1 MVIAP
6 WPQGLV
12 GIPAYAGILFICLV
26 AAMVANGLT
35 KDPPHYSP
43 SPPPPRF
50 FKNDLGENIKGISF
64 NSINTPIGD
73 YLMKFNKFKFH
84 ILCSIKKDNF
94 SNSQMP
100 QILIHDVKVI
110 N

>member
-12 GIPAYAGILFICLV
+12 GIPAYAGILFIYLV

-35 KDPPHYSP
+35 IDPPHYSP

-50 FKNDLGENIKGISF
+50 FENDLGVRDIASVQNEDGC
-64 NSINTPIGD
+64 TPR
-73 YLMKFNKFKFH
+73 KT
-84 ILCSIKKDNF
+84 
-94 SNSQMP
+94 Q
-100 QILIHDVKVI
+100 
-110 N
+110 

>member
-1 MVIAP
+1 MSSRK
-6 WPQGLV
+6 L
-12 GIPAYAGILFICLV
+12 GIVNSNSHLQKRLKNKHILI
-26 AAMVANGLT
+26 
-35 KDPPHYSP
+35 
-43 SPPPPRF
+43 F

-64 NSINTPIGD
+64 NSINTPTGE

-100 QILIHDVKVI
+100 QIMIHDVKLD